1 MRGSAT
7 VPTTRLTNWGPA
19 VAGEGAIEAEGD
31 MVGDTVADVDLDWVA
46 VRVVVRV
53 GDRDPVNDAGAH
65 IGANPAARSKSK
77 HSSGSGGVVLVPRRL
92 QCP

>member
-1 MRGSAT
+1 M
-7 VPTTRLTNWGPA
+7 TNWGPA
-19 VAGEGAIEAEGD
+19 VAGEGANEAEGD

-46 VRVVVRV
+46 VRVVARV

-65 IGANPAARSKSK
+65 IANPAARSKSK